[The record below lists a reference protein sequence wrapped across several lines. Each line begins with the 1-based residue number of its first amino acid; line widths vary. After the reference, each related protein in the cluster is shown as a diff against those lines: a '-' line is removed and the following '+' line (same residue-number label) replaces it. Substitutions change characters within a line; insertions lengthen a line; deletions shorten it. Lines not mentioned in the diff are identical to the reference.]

1 MYVLSNSIEVLTHPT
16 RPFPPSLLSVV
27 LIPVISSTRTTPK
40 EYTSVLFDTLPYAA
54 YSGAQYA
61 RFPGHSIEHEN
72 SSLAI
77 LAKPK
82 SPSWEEY
89 KNNLVF
95 SLRLI
100 DSVKNHYDVNAYQL
114 NPLFIF

>member
-1 MYVLSNSIEVLTHPT
+1 MYVLQNNVEILTHPT
-16 RPFPPSLLSVV
+16 RLFPPSFLSVV

-40 EYTSVLFDTLPYAA
+40 EYTSVLFETLPYAA

-82 SPSWEEY
+82 SPS
-89 KNNLVF
+89 
-95 SLRLI
+95 
-100 DSVKNHYDVNAYQL
+100 
-114 NPLFIF
+114 